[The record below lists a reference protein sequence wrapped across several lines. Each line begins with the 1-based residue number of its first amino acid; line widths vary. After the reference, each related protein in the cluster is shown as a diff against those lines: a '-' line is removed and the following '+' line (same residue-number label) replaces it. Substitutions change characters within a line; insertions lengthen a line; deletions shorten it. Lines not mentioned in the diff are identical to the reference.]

1 MKIRIKRIEVEGFK
15 CFQNFS
21 RSFQSENII
30 IFDGPNGFGKTS
42 FYDAIEFLFTGQ
54 VRRYDELVTSIVDN
68 RSNNQDGSPLLN
80 KDYTGESLSIKAEL
94 EVNNETIFLMRK
106 EKNLLMN

>member
-54 VRRYDELVTSIVDN
+54 VRRYDELVTSIVD
-68 RSNNQDGSPLLN
+68 
-80 KDYTGESLSIKAEL
+80 K
-94 EVNNETIFLMRK
+94 
-106 EKNLLMN
+106 